1 MRIRLVKEKV
11 IQDFVAK
18 HAISKS
24 AFRTWLDMLK
34 SADWTMPEDMKGT
47 FAATDILGKSCKRAV
62 FDIGGNKYRLICG
75 YMFGRKEVHLFICW
89 IGTHAEYTKLCNKGE
104 QYTVS
109 MFK

>member
-1 MRIRLVKEKV
+1 MHVRLVKEKV

-18 HAISKS
+18 HAIGKS
-24 AFRTWLDMLK
+24 AFRTWLDVLK

-47 FAATDILGKSCKRAV
+47 FPATDILGKGCKRAV

-75 YMFGRKEVHLFICW
+75 YLFGIKEVHLFICW
-89 IGTHAEYTKLCNKGE
+89 IGTHAEYTKLCDKGD